1 MGADSPLTASAPRGR
16 ARGSLVSKKPLLMLL
31 IAIACGPQLA
41 CAGRALVPEDWYR
54 FQALSELHLA
64 PDGAAVAYLVT
75 TYDQETDESYSALW
89 ISDWAQGA
97 PVQLTRGESVTDVRF
112 SPDGRYISFLSARP
126 AGASTQLWLLDRRGG
141 ELHAASHVSEVIS
154 AYEWSPDGEHVV
166 LVMHGEAEAG
176 AKSKPIVIDAFE
188 FKSDTEGYF
197 TADSRTHLYL
207 LDVRTGAYEALAN
220 EPQRQDSAPA
230 FSPDGSQIAFIGNA
244 IGDPH
249 NVGRDE
255 LYIVAANAT
264 AAPRRLLSTY
274 SPNHQKLQWSADGK
288 LLAFLRGNEP
298 RYNLYTDDVPQVT
311 DLSTGQTRDL
321 TGALD
326 RGVSSPVFSPDG
338 RSMLFTVE
346 DDGYQYPVEVNV
358 TTGELTRLAEAMV
371 VHELTAAAGHTAV
384 LVSSDQAPPEVYAL
398 ERGKLRRLSAH
409 NDALFGQLALGAV
422 EDLRFRSRDGTQIH
436 GQLVKPPDYVPGRR
450 YPTIVWLHGGPV
462 GQDDHSLELWGYAP
476 SLERQFFAARGYV
489 VLAINYRGSTGRGQ
503 RFARALT
510 AHWGHRDVEDL
521 RAGLDYVVR
530 QGIADPARLGIGGWS
545 YGGMLTDYFIASD
558 TRMKAAI
565 SGAGSAN
572 ETAMYGTDE
581 YVVEWNAELG
591 PPWRDTAAW
600 LSNSYAFF
608 HAGRIKT
615 PTLFMGGEKD
625 FNVPIAGGE
634 QMYQAL
640 RTLGV
645 PTQLVIYPG
654 EYHILSRP
662 SFLVDREQRFLDWMD
677 KYLKP

>member
-1 MGADSPLTASAPRGR
+1 
-16 ARGSLVSKKPLLMLL
+16 
-31 IAIACGPQLA
+31 
-41 CAGRALVPEDWYR
+41 
-54 FQALSELHLA
+54 
-64 PDGAAVAYLVT
+64 
-75 TYDQETDESYSALW
+75 
-89 ISDWAQGA
+89 
-97 PVQLTRGESVTDVRF
+97 
-112 SPDGRYISFLSARP
+112 
-126 AGASTQLWLLDRRGG
+126 
-141 ELHAASHVSEVIS
+141 
-154 AYEWSPDGEHVV
+154 
-166 LVMHGEAEAG
+166 
-176 AKSKPIVIDAFE
+176 
-188 FKSDTEGYF
+188 
-197 TADSRTHLYL
+197 
-207 LDVRTGAYEALAN
+207 
-220 EPQRQDSAPA
+220 
-230 FSPDGSQIAFIGNA
+230 
-244 IGDPH
+244 
-249 NVGRDE
+249 
-255 LYIVAANAT
+255 
-264 AAPRRLLSTY
+264 
-274 SPNHQKLQWSADGK
+274 
-288 LLAFLRGNEP
+288 
-298 RYNLYTDDVPQVT
+298 
-311 DLSTGQTRDL
+311 
-321 TGALD
+321 
-326 RGVSSPVFSPDG
+326 
-338 RSMLFTVE
+338 
-346 DDGYQYPVEVNV
+346 
-358 TTGELTRLAEAMV
+358 
-371 VHELTAAAGHTAV
+371 
-384 LVSSDQAPPEVYAL
+384 
-398 ERGKLRRLSAH
+398 
-409 NDALFGQLALGAV
+409 
-422 EDLRFRSRDGTQIH
+422 
-436 GQLVKPPDYVPGRR
+436 
-450 YPTIVWLHGGPV
+450 V

-625 FNVPIAGGE
+625 FNVPIAGSE

-654 EYHILSRP
+654 EYHILTRP